1 MEGTLSHSSMFDAS
15 SLLDEPTLP
24 SLHPLERD
32 AILLR
37 QVELQVPFGKKGIVR
52 SDYLVWCDNAV
63 CILGDISNVG
73 TTSLLC
79 QRTGQSCGL
88 LESDP
93 DTGNL
98 SISSV

>member
-1 MEGTLSHSSMFDAS
+1 MFDAS
-15 SLLDEPTLP
+15 TLLDESDQPTLP
-24 SLHPLERD
+24 SLRPLERD
-32 AILLR
+32 DMLLR
-37 QVELQVPFGKKGIVR
+37 QVQLQVPFGKKGIVR
-52 SDYLVWCDNAV
+52 SDNVDSVVCGDAV
-63 CILGDISNVG
+63 CIVGDISNVG

-98 SISSV
+98 SISSGFHCH